1 MSNYDYNLRIQA
13 LRRSATV
20 IGVVGMAA
28 SGKTEFDTVVR
39 QLGYTI
45 FNYDREGIMEDTFL
59 PIPEITLLPPEHQ
72 AEILTWNKLN
82 FDSRYSKLVVYMSQ
96 NYTTYETIKNV
107 MFDVHM
113 NFISEDIKTMST
125 YSFFLKSNNVV
136 FVQCPLSTKFKYN
149 DMIDAMI
156 TISRPK
162 TYETSWWVNN
172 YVDGMTPKCSI
183 EDAITTMKYNDTMF
197 DKARI
202 VEVAANINNNSN
214 LDTFKLNCKNTI
226 ESVVEVLMSR

>member
-1 MSNYDYNLRIQA
+1 
-13 LRRSATV
+13 
-20 IGVVGMAA
+20 MAA
-28 SGKTEFDTVVR
+28 SGKTEIDTVVR

-45 FNYDREGIMEDTFL
+45 FTHDREGVMEYTPL
-59 PIPEITLLPPEHQ
+59 PISEITLLPQEHQ
-72 AEILTWNKLN
+72 AEILKWDELE
-82 FDSRYSKLVVYMSQ
+82 FSSKLVAAMSQ
-96 NYTTYETIKNV
+96 NYIIYKTVKNV
-107 MFDVHM
+107 IFEAHM
-113 NFISEDIKTMST
+113 NFISDHIKTMLT
-125 YSFFLKSNNVV
+125 HSFFLKNNNVI
-136 FVQCPLSTKFKYN
+136 FIQCPLSTKFKYN
-149 DMIDAMI
+149 DMFDAVI

-214 LDTFKLNCKNTI
+214 LDTFKLNCKSTI